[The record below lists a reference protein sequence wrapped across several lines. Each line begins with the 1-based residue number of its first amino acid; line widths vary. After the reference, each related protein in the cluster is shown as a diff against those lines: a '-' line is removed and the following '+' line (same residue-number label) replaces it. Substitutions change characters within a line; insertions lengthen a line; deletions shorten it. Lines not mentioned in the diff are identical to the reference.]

1 MINTSICQLTFSE
14 FLPKKYYNHWSLFL
28 HSMTLLSQHKINRDS
43 LNLIK
48 KSLETFV
55 QQTEQLYG
63 PTYMRMNIHQLL
75 HLHKDVISWGLL
87 WTHNTFSF
95 ESMNGT
101 LTRLMHGTQSVPK
114 AAVSA
119 LASLQRLSKEELKT
133 STNSNAKKLF
143 SKLKGE
149 SDR

>member
-1 MINTSICQLTFSE
+1 
-14 FLPKKYYNHWSLFL
+14 
-28 HSMTLLSQHKINRDS
+28 MTLLSQYKITRDS
-43 LNLIK
+43 LRLIK
-48 KSLETFV
+48 ESLETFV

-119 LASLQRLSKEELKT
+119 LASLQHLFNEELK
-133 STNSNAKKLF
+133 SSPNSDVEKLF
-143 SKLKGE
+143 LKLKGE